1 MASGS
6 VTREETAFHHQTH
19 RDLLWSPRD
28 SVLVGQVIDA
38 IVVPTIRPPTYLNQA
53 ANLALAL
60 DRPLVTFH
68 SGTATTAQLA
78 RTYLP
83 AKVDLIAIDV
93 RPRKEL
99 SLPAF
104 DTCELLDDG
113 IFTRRSD
120 LSIKRNLALVLARQL
135 CWSRI
140 LYLDDDITELTA
152 EDVEKASGLLDR
164 YNAVGFRIGGYPDN
178 SVVCHAY
185 REAGGKQD
193 SFVGGGALAVDVG
206 RCDSFFPDIYNDDW
220 FYLLDGNERLQPTA
234 ITGEVKQYEYDPFQN
249 PERARSE
256 ELGDVLAE
264 GLYWLLD
271 QGGSITDADQAH
283 WQNFLLWR
291 RSFIESVA
299 TMVRGSDREEAEKA
313 RMLESL
319 GASLARLAHITPAFC
334 QSYLRAWMA
343 DRAEWRA
350 YLASLPRCEQRSEA
364 IARLWR
370 NGHPRPTRPVGWPAR
385 NTRTRRCS
393 TPG

>member
-135 CWSRI
+135 CCLPRLPGSRRQ
-140 LYLDDDITELTA
+140 A
-152 EDVEKASGLLDR
+152 
-164 YNAVGFRIGGYPDN
+164 GFVR
-178 SVVCHAY
+178 
-185 REAGGKQD
+185 R
-193 SFVGGGALAVDVG
+193 
-206 RCDSFFPDIYNDDW
+206 
-220 FYLLDGNERLQPTA
+220 
-234 ITGEVKQYEYDPFQN
+234 
-249 PERARSE
+249 
-256 ELGDVLAE
+256 
-264 GLYWLLD
+264 
-271 QGGSITDADQAH
+271 
-283 WQNFLLWR
+283 R
-291 RSFIESVA
+291 RSA
-299 TMVRGSDREEAEKA
+299 RGR
-313 RMLESL
+313 RRPM
-319 GASLARLAHITPAFC
+319 RLF
-334 QSYLRAWMA
+334 
-343 DRAEWRA
+343 
-350 YLASLPRCEQRSEA
+350 LPRYLQR
-364 IARLWR
+364 RL
-370 NGHPRPTRPVGWPAR
+370 VLSA
-385 NTRTRRCS
+385 
-393 TPG
+393 